1 MFLVNGE
8 SRQTLAISD
17 RGLQYGDG
25 LFETLSVVN
34 GKPVFLAAHLQR
46 LLAGCQRLLIPD
58 PDLDQLKQEIEQLCC
73 DASQAVLKIIITRGS
88 GGRGYRQPDPIH
100 ATRILS
106 LHPFPVYPLD
116 FQQQGIS
123 LRLCRQTVSINPR
136 LAGIKHLNR
145 LEQVLARAEW
155 QDDQVQEG
163 LMTDLNGLIIEGTM
177 SNLFW
182 IKAGVLHT
190 PSLEQA
196 GIAGI
201 IRQIVLN
208 IAQQADIAT
217 SVDTVSAEQLAVAD
231 EVFMTNS
238 VIGIWPVRQ
247 FEQHTY
253 PIGPITRRLQA
264 WLAEASQTQVEQA

>member
-34 GKPVFLAAHLQR
+34 GKPVFLALHLQR

-58 PDLDQLKQEIEQLCC
+58 PDLDQLKQEIQQLCC

-88 GGRGYRQPDPIH
+88 GGRGYRQPDPIQ

-116 FQQQGIS
+116 FQQQGIV
-123 LRLCRQTVSINPR
+123 LRLCRQTVSINPG

-182 IKAGVLHT
+182 VKAGVLHT

-201 IRQIVLN
+201 IRQLVLS
-208 IAQQADIAT
+208 IAQQTDLAI
-217 SVDTVSAEQLAVAD
+217 SIDTVSAEQLALAD

-247 FEQHTY
+247 FEQQAY
-253 PIGPITRRLQA
+253 AIGPITRRLQA
-264 WLAEASQTQVEQA
+264 WLAEASQTPEEPA